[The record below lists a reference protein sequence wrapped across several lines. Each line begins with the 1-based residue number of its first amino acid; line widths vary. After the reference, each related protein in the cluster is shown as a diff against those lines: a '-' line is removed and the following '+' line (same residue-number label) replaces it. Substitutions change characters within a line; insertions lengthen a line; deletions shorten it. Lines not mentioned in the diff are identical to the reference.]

1 MKGVRHVDF
10 DVRSLL
16 LNIPGILFGFTIHEF
31 AHAWT
36 AWKLGDDTAERQG
49 RLTLNPLA
57 HLDPLG
63 TLLILFAGFGWAR
76 PVPVNPARFKH
87 PRRDDVLVTLAGPA
101 SNLLTAGLMAV
112 AYQLVPSG
120 GGDSLTGTFSELLYR
135 GIYFNL
141 LLCFFNL
148 IPIFPLDGARIL
160 RGLLPLNQ
168 AYTFSKLETA
178 GPLILLAIIAL
189 GSYARIDIL
198 GRVIGPPIKLFM
210 EVFTA

>member
-1 MKGVRHVDF
+1 VDF
-10 DVRSLL
+10 DLRSLL

-57 HLDPLG
+57 HLDPMG

-76 PVPVNPARFKH
+76 PVPINPANFRH
-87 PRRDDVLVTLAGPA
+87 PRRDDVLTTVAGPA
-101 SNLLTAGLMAV
+101 SNLLTAGVLAL
-112 AYQLVPSG
+112 AFRLVPYG
-120 GGDSLTGTFSELLYR
+120 GADSVSSTFSELLYR
-135 GIYFNL
+135 AVYFNL

-148 IPIFPLDGARIL
+148 VPIFPLDGARIV

-168 AYTFSKLETA
+168 AFAFSKLEPA

-198 GRVIGPPIKLFM
+198 GRIIGPPINAFMTLFG
-210 EVFTA
+210 VLA